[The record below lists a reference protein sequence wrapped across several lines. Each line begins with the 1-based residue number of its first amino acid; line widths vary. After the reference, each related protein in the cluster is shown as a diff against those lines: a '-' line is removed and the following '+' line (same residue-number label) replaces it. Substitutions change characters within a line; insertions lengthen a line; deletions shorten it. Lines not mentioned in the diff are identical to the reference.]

1 MTYRIFKRGEV
12 CIIASVGTT
21 GLIEA
26 GDDIRSDETGAA
38 GDQKHFVRPLMSSLA
53 DGSRFLASAVAGA
66 QDRAWGF
73 PGLFDLATPSPQSP
87 QPVNT
92 SVNQALCPF

>member
-1 MTYRIFKRGEV
+1 
-12 CIIASVGTT
+12 
-21 GLIEA
+21 
-26 GDDIRSDETGAA
+26 
-38 GDQKHFVRPLMSSLA
+38 MSSLA